1 MSSRFFSRQTKV
13 LWSMILIISL
23 AACTHT
29 TNDSQRTRNQGTAA
43 GAALGAAVGVGAA
56 IALKAS
62 PIGIVGAV
70 AAGALAGGVAGN
82 AYGKAVAKKKE
93 GYAAKESALDA
104 QISGLRVQV
113 ANRRQYNE
121 KLHTLVAAKEQ
132 QLSSILASDRSAGP
146 TVQEFDLRTSINVK
160 LREIDEAAR
169 SWQETIDAHKAV
181 MEKAKDDPH
190 SGELQTQIDQLSE
203 QRADLLHQR
212 AKLAGLPDR
221 LKQ

>member
-1 MSSRFFSRQTKV
+1 
-13 LWSMILIISL
+13 
-23 AACTHT
+23 
-29 TNDSQRTRNQGTAA
+29 
-43 GAALGAAVGVGAA
+43 VG
-56 IALKAS
+56 S
-62 PIGIVGAV
+62 V
-70 AAGALAGGVAGN
+70 AAGALAGGLAGN

-93 GYAAKESALDA
+93 GYAAQESALDA

-121 KLHTLVAAKEQ
+121 KLRTLVAAKEQ

-146 TVQEFDLRTSINVK
+146 TVQDFDLRTSINVK

-221 LKQ
+221 LKP